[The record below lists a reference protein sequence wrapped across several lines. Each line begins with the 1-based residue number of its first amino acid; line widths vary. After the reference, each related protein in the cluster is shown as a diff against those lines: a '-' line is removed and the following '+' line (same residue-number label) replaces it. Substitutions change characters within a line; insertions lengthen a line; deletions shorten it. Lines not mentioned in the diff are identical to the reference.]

1 MIIENINA
9 PSLAI
14 LHFHPLIKMCVSVHY
29 LRGYVHKHSL
39 LYMHICTTHTHI
51 LIRG

>member
-14 LHFHPLIKMCVSVHY
+14 LHFHPLIKMCVCV
-29 LRGYVHKHSL
+29 V
-39 LYMHICTTHTHI
+39 HICIYRRECLCT
-51 LIRG
+51 